1 MAKAYWVATVDVS
14 DVEGMKTYS
23 KENRAALKRFGA
35 KFIVRHGQQQIVEG
49 TSRRAQTVIEFP
61 SYEAA
66 LAAYRDP
73 EYQAAAKFRHD
84 AAKGDLVIVEGYD
97 GPFEVTE

>member
-1 MAKAYWVATVDVS
+1 MSKAYWIATVDVT
-14 DVEGMKTYS
+14 DVDGMKKYS
-23 KENRAALKRFGA
+23 KGNRAALKRYGA
-35 KFIVRHGQQQIVEG
+35 KFIVRHGQQEIVEG
-49 TSRRAQTVIEFP
+49 ASRRAQTIIEFP

-66 LAAYRDP
+66 LSAYHDP

-97 GPFEVTE
+97 GPFEVQE

>member
-1 MAKAYWVATVDVS
+1 LFS
-14 DVEGMKTYS
+14 DS
-23 KENRAALKRFGA
+23 C
-35 KFIVRHGQQQIVEG
+35 IC
-49 TSRRAQTVIEFP
+49 IEFP

-66 LAAYRDP
+66 VSAYREP